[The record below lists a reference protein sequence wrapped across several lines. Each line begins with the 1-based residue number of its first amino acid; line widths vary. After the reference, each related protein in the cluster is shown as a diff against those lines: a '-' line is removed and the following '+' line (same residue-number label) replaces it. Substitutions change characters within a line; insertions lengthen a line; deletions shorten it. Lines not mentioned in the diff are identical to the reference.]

1 MRPGTALLGC
11 LTIPLLLLA
20 CGEHQALPT
29 GPAASPDLALIA
41 GKPVSLDP
49 SHTYRFGLTCSSA
62 APGAQ
67 VSVITAT
74 NIPRIDFPCNS
85 STELG
90 AAYGTA
96 FSEFA
101 YELALGTPTDKVCSA
116 TGVTMTG
123 SFKCRSRK
131 YTATLTVIDE
141 GVVTP

>member
-20 CGEHQALPT
+20 CSEDQALPT
-29 GPAASPDLALIA
+29 GPAATADFALSE
-41 GKPVSLDP
+41 GKPVALDP
-49 SHTYRFGLTCSSA
+49 SHTYRLGLTCSGA
-62 APGAQ
+62 ASGAQ

-96 FSEFA
+96 FSEFG
-101 YELALGTPTDKVCSA
+101 YELSLGSPNGKVCSA
-116 TGVTMTG
+116 AGVATTG
-123 SFKCRSRK
+123 SFKCRSRR
-131 YTATLTVIDE
+131 YTATLTVIDD

>member
-20 CGEHQALPT
+20 CSEDQALPT
-29 GPAASPDLALIA
+29 GPAATPDFALSA
-41 GKPVSLDP
+41 GKPVALDP

-67 VSVITAT
+67 VGVITAT
-74 NIPRIDFPCNS
+74 NIPRIDLACNS

-96 FSEFA
+96 FSEFG
-101 YELALGTPTDKVCSA
+101 YELSLGTPTGKVCSA
-116 TGVTMTG
+116 TGVRTTG

-141 GVVTP
+141 GIVTP